1 MNPTV
6 YNMALVMHI
15 VGITVMA
22 GATLIEYVTFR
33 QFWKIVAIDKSRGAV
48 VWETISNYQKMMG
61 IGMLIIILGG
71 VGMMYYL
78 HEAWGAQLWFRIK
91 FGLVILV
98 IINGLGIRRILGSR
112 LNKLIVNMEA
122 AFQATQSTLRIRS
135 YIQIVHL
142 IQLLLFLAIYILSIY
157 KFT

>member
-1 MNPTV
+1 MNMTL

-15 VGITVMA
+15 IGITIMA
-22 GATLIEYVTFR
+22 GATFIEYMTFR
-33 QFWKIVAIDKSRGAV
+33 QFWRIVAINKVQATII
-48 VWETISNYQKMMG
+48 WETISNYQKMMG

-98 IINGLGIRRILGSR
+98 IINGLGIRRLLGSR
-112 LNKLIVNMEA
+112 LNKLIVNIVDTDNLS
-122 AFQATQSTLRIRS
+122 QAVHSIRG
-135 YIQIVHL
+135 YIQVVHG
-142 IQLLLFLAIYILSIY
+142 IQLLLFLAIYTLSVF
-157 KFT
+157 KFS